1 MIREPDRMT
10 MRHCAR
16 RRPALP
22 AWASWSATAPAWT
35 VGVEEELVL
44 LDPRGWSAAN
54 RIDDVRA
61 VLPVPLAA
69 RTSAETH
76 ACVIE
81 LKTAAH
87 RSVSSLAAEL
97 AGLRASLAQALSAR
111 LGLRVAGVG
120 THPLAVRSQV
130 AVASDTR
137 YRQIDA
143 TMRALARREPTLAL
157 HIHVAVPDQHAAV
170 RALDGL
176 RADLPLLLSVSAN
189 SPFWR
194 GDDSGFASIRTP
206 IFAMF
211 PRVGI
216 PRRFGTYNSYV
227 HVVEAMLRSGA
238 VLEPGHLWWD
248 ARLKPRLGTLEVRI
262 MDAQSRVADVA
273 ALAALVQCLVCRHA
287 QEPPSH
293 TPSPEVLA
301 ENRFLASRDGI
312 SAWFIDGAG
321 GPQRPA
327 ADALAEMLERCA
339 PTADALDCTAELA
352 SVAALADEP
361 GYVTQRLIAASHGTP
376 AVAAVLADEF
386 IGARPAITATDQ
398 NHHHRRAQIAPQA
411 PAVT

>member
-1 MIREPDRMT
+1 MLREPDRMT
-10 MRHCAR
+10 ERHHAL
-16 RRPALP
+16 RRPELP
-22 AWASWSATAPAWT
+22 AWARWSGAATARPWT
-35 VGVEEELVL
+35 VGIEEELVL
-44 LDPRGWSAAN
+44 LDRRSWSAAN

-61 VLPVPLAA
+61 VLPVPLAV

-87 RSVSSLAAEL
+87 RSVSSLATEL
-97 AGLRASLAQALSAR
+97 TELRASLAQTLSAR

-130 AVASDTR
+130 AVASDVR

-157 HIHVAVPDQHAAV
+157 HIHVAVPDERAAV

-189 SPFWR
+189 SPYWR

-216 PRRFGTYNSYV
+216 PRRFGTYGAYV
-227 HVVEAMLRSGA
+227 GLVEAMLRSGA
-238 VLEPGHLWWD
+238 VLDPGYLWWD
-248 ARLKPRLGTLEVRI
+248 ARLQPRLGTLEVRI

-273 ALAALVQCLVCRHA
+273 AMAALVQCLIRRHA
-287 QEPPSH
+287 EGHPSR
-293 TPSPEVLA
+293 TLSPDVLA
-301 ENRFLASRDGI
+301 ENRFLASRDGM
-312 SAWFIDGAG
+312 SAWFIDGSAG
-321 GPQRPA
+321 PRRPA
-327 ADALAEMLERCA
+327 ADAVAEMIERCA
-339 PTADALDCTAELA
+339 PTADALGCADELA
-352 SVAALADEP
+352 GVSALAEEP
-361 GYVTQRLIAASHGTP
+361 GYARQRLIAARYGMP

-386 IGARPAITATDQ
+386 IGARPAVA
-398 NHHHRRAQIAPQA
+398 AA
-411 PAVT
+411 